1 MHALIRPSRIE
12 DAAAFSEAGGRVATE
27 KRYLA
32 TVDGYT
38 VEQTRSYLQRAA
50 EGLLYQFVAEVDG
63 RVIGACDISPRQA
76 AGFTHV
82 GVLGMFLL
90 PEWRGRGIGKQLLEA
105 SLSTARSA
113 GLERIELEVF
123 ADNEAALHLYETHG
137 FAREGRKVHGRKF
150 EGRYQDVLLMA
161 LVLNSS
167 PVPGAPQGVSR

>member
-1 MHALIRPSRIE
+1 MDVLIRPSRVE
-12 DAAAFSEAGGRVATE
+12 DAPAFSEAVTRVATE

-76 AGFTHV
+76 TGFTHV

-90 PEWRGRGIGKQLLEA
+90 PEWRARGIGRQLLEA
-105 SLSTARSA
+105 CLSAARSA

-123 ADNEAALHLYETHG
+123 ADNEAAIQLYEAQG
-137 FAREGRKVHGRKF
+137 FVREGRKVHGRKF

-161 LVLNSS
+161 LALNS
-167 PVPGAPQGVSR
+167 PAVPGAAQGVSR

>member
-1 MHALIRPSRIE
+1 MDVLIRRSRAE
-12 DAAAFSEAGGRVATE
+12 DAPAFSEAVTSVATE

-50 EGLLYQFVAEVDG
+50 EGLLYQVVAEVDG
-63 RVIGACDISPRQA
+63 HVIGACDISPRQA
-76 AGFTHV
+76 TGFTHV

-90 PEWRGRGIGKQLLEA
+90 PQWRRRGIGRQLLEA
-105 SLSTARSA
+105 CLSAARSA

-123 ADNEAALHLYETHG
+123 ADNEAAIHLYETQG
-137 FAREGRKVHGRKF
+137 FVHEGRKVRGRKF

-161 LVLNSS
+161 LALDSP
-167 PVPGAPQGVSR
+167 PVPGAAQGVSR